1 MEKISEV
8 IESMS
13 LDDINSFLKNGN
25 PNSAPV
31 GVAEYLELLDKTRGM
46 LIRFDKY
53 PNDNLIV
60 KALMLTDKLSNYKA
74 KQIINEARE
83 FFYCD
88 QKVSIEAWQ
97 NIYAEKM
104 DKLINLAMMSVKDTK
119 DIVSVGKLIKD
130 AYEIRGG
137 GKEVK
142 EELPAELFTPRWVV
156 YTSNAEDLG
165 LPRVDRN
172 RIKQFIDEKV
182 PDLTELEKN
191 RLYQEADVIPFIAL
205 PNDKENPRKN

>member
-1 MEKISEV
+1 MEKINKI

-13 LDDINSFLKNGN
+13 LEDIQSFLKNGN
-25 PNSAPV
+25 PNAAPV
-31 GVAEYLELLDKTRGM
+31 GVAEYLELLDKVRGM

-60 KALMLTDKLSNYKA
+60 KTLVITDKLSQYKA
-74 KQIINEARE
+74 KQVINEARE

-104 DKLINLAMMSVKDTK
+104 DKLINLAMMTAKDVKD
-119 DIVSVGKLIKD
+119 IGAIGKLIKD

-142 EELPAELFTPRWVV
+142 EELPAELFTPKWVV
-156 YTSNAEDLG
+156 YTSDAEALG
-165 LPRVDRN
+165 LPKVDRN

-182 PDLTELEKN
+182 PELTESEKN
-191 RLYQEADVIPFIAL
+191 RLYQEADILPFKAL
-205 PNDKENPRKN
+205 QNDKENPRKN

>member
-1 MEKISEV
+1 LEKINEL
-8 IESMS
+8 IEHMS
-13 LDDINSFLKNGN
+13 LEDIQSFLKNGN
-25 PNSAPV
+25 PNAAPV
-31 GVAEYLELLDKTRGM
+31 GVAEYLELLDKVRGM

-60 KALMLTDKLSNYKA
+60 KTLVLTDKLSPYKA
-74 KQIINEARE
+74 KQVINEARE

-104 DKLINLAMMSVKDTK
+104 DKLINLAMMTAKDAK
-119 DIVSVGKLIKD
+119 DVIAIGKLIKD

-142 EELPAELFTPRWVV
+142 EELPEELFSPKWVV
-156 YTSNAEDLG
+156 YTADAEALG
-165 LPRVDRN
+165 LPKVDRN
-172 RIKQFIDEKV
+172 RIKEFIDNKV
-182 PDLTELEKN
+182 PELTEAERN
-191 RLYQEADVIPFIAL
+191 RLYQEADILPFKAL

>member
-1 MEKISEV
+1 MEKINEI

-13 LDDINSFLKNGN
+13 LDDIQSFLKNGN
-25 PNSAPV
+25 PNAAPE
-31 GVAEYLELLDKTRGM
+31 GVAEYLELLDKVRGM

-53 PNDNLIV
+53 PNDNLII
-60 KALMLTDKLSNYKA
+60 KALLITDKLSPYKA
-74 KQIINEARE
+74 KQVINEARE

-104 DKLINLAMMSVKDTK
+104 DKLINLAMMSAKDAK
-119 DIVSVGKLIKD
+119 DLVAIGKLVKD

-137 GKEVK
+137 GKDVK
-142 EELPAELFTPRWVV
+142 EELPEELFSPKWVV
-156 YTSNAEDLG
+156 YTADAEALG
-165 LPRVDRN
+165 LPKVDRN
-172 RIKQFIDEKV
+172 RIKEFIDNKV
-182 PDLTELEKN
+182 PELTEAERN
-191 RLYQEADVIPFIAL
+191 RLYQEADILPFKAL